1 MNSQWHDKYFLTI
14 PSPFI
19 NFALF
24 QKQHG
29 SAVDKIRPRLP
40 INLFYAGIC
49 EIFFIITIVFSLPWF
64 FLRS

>member
-49 EIFFIITIVFSLPWF
+49 EIFFYHYYCI
-64 FLRS
+64 